1 MFPLFRRAVFFFHL
15 AFCNK
20 KKKKKKRKEKERK
33 RTNVT
38 ITFRVLFCRENKQA
52 EGNGGR
58 TVGMSS
64 AIVVPPFF
72 FIISEYY
79 YNKRK
84 RERERERVNQRT
96 VCTRASPAAQEG
108 PSSSSLFVS
117 RGGRKRKT
125 SKIWQK
131 HAITFDT
138 CSVMQVHALFL
149 LLLLLPIHFHMMQR
163 ASERPEFNHRKV
175 FFFLFFFF
183 FVFSNFPF

>member
-1 MFPLFRRAVFFFHL
+1 MGIIKEEKKTFAKCFRFSGGRFFFFTWH
-15 AFCNK
+15 FVI

-84 RERERERVNQRT
+84 RERERESKSKNRMHTSVACR
-96 VCTRASPAAQEG
+96 P
-108 PSSSSLFVS
+108 
-117 RGGRKRKT
+117 RGAVVVVFIRFKGRKEEKN
-125 SKIWQK
+125 K
-131 HAITFDT
+131 
-138 CSVMQVHALFL
+138 
-149 LLLLLPIHFHMMQR
+149 
-163 ASERPEFNHRKV
+163 
-175 FFFLFFFF
+175 
-183 FVFSNFPF
+183 

>member
-1 MFPLFRRAVFFFHL
+1 MFPLFRRAVFFFTWH
-15 AFCNK
+15 FVI
-20 KKKKKKRKEKERK
+20 KKKKRKGKEKK

-79 YNKRK
+79 YNNNK
-84 RERERERVNQRT
+84 EVRERERVNQRT

-149 LLLLLPIHFHMMQR
+149 LLLLLLLPIHFHMMQR

-175 FFFLFFFF
+175 FFFLVFFF

>member
-1 MFPLFRRAVFFFHL
+1 MFPLFRRAVFFFTWH
-15 AFCNK
+15 FVI
-20 KKKKKKRKEKERK
+20 KKKRKEK
-33 RTNVT
+33 
-38 ITFRVLFCRENKQA
+38 
-52 EGNGGR
+52 
-58 TVGMSS
+58 
-64 AIVVPPFF
+64 
-72 FIISEYY
+72 
-79 YNKRK
+79 KRK
-84 RERERERVNQRT
+84 GKEPMWLLPFVCYSVERINRQRETVAELWECLLRLSSLLFSLLYQNIITTKGRERERERVNQRT